1 MPRHLGLP
9 WSVPARP
16 VPTLR
21 IGQPC
26 ESPMTT
32 APDPE
37 APLLLVAV
45 TDPWTRTKV
54 RRALKTAGYHLAEA
68 ASAAGVLAFLQ
79 QARPA
84 LVLLDCA
91 LPDLDGFQTCGQLR
105 RLTEFPDLPILLLT
119 ERADLRGAQR
129 AFDVGSTDSM
139 VKPISGRQLCFRVK
153 TLLHLQQAVTDLQ
166 TAQSRIRQ
174 LRRTDHL
181 TALANSSRFRAHLSR
196 ALASTHTNATLTLLY
211 LDLDRFKRINDTL
224 GHLTGD
230 RVLIQIAQR
239 IQGALAAAIA
249 EGLLPCALEECC
261 CARFGGDEF
270 AVMLPGID
278 PQYVARQ
285 LAQKLLACLTQPFA
299 VDGYEVVMT
308 ASLGISHFPGD
319 TRDPDT
325 LLKNAA
331 TAAYHAKQQGGNNF
345 QNFQPILLGG
355 TAGRL
360 RLENELRKALEN
372 GELSLYLQ
380 PQIELANNRLFGV
393 ETLLRW
399 HHRRLGTLLPGSFL
413 PIAMESGLI
422 GDIDEWALRQAC
434 RQLADWQKAGWGDL
448 HLSVN
453 LSGQL
458 YWQSRCLESLLGI
471 IHSSGADPS
480 RLEVELTENTLMHK
494 DRVTLDFLSHFKAL
508 GVQIA
513 IDDFGTGFSSLGYL
527 KDFPVDTLKIDRSF
541 IRGLNAEGES
551 CPIVEAILAMGKSLG
566 LRVVCEGIE
575 NKLQLTVLKEMGCPF
590 GQGFYLGRPMPETLF
605 TRQWR
610 LHKASV

>member
-1 MPRHLGLP
+1 MT
-9 WSVPARP
+9 
-16 VPTLR
+16 PTFDL
-21 IGQPC
+21 
-26 ESPMTT
+26 
-32 APDPE
+32 E
-37 APLLLVAV
+37 ATLLLMAV

-54 RRALKTAGYHLAEA
+54 RRALQTAGYRLAET
-68 ASAAGVLAFLQ
+68 ASAAAVLAYLRQ
-79 QARPA
+79 TRPA
-84 LVLLDCA
+84 LILLDCA
-91 LPDLDGFQTCGQLR
+91 LADQDGFQTCDQLR
-105 RLTEFPDLPILLLT
+105 RLIDDGNLPILLLT
-119 ERADLRGAQR
+119 ERTDLRGAQR
-129 AFDVGSTDSM
+129 AFDAGATDSM

-153 TLLHLQQAVTDLQ
+153 SLLQLQQAVTDLQ
-166 TAQSRIRQ
+166 NAQSRIRQ
-174 LRRTDHL
+174 LKRTDHL
-181 TALANSSRFRAHLSR
+181 TTLANSSRFRTHLSR
-196 ALASTHTNATLTLLY
+196 FLASAPTNTTLTLLY

-239 IQGALAAAIA
+239 IQGALASAIA
-249 EGLLPCALEECC
+249 EGLLPCPLEECC

-278 PQYVARQ
+278 PQHVAPQ
-285 LAQKLLACLTQPFA
+285 LAHQLLSCLTQPFA

-331 TAAYHAKQQGGNNF
+331 TAAYHAKQQGGNNC

-355 TAGRL
+355 SAGRL
-360 RLENELRKALEN
+360 RMENELRKALHN
-372 GELSLYLQ
+372 GELALYFQSQVAL
-380 PQIELANNRLFGV
+380 NDHRLFGA
-393 ETLLRW
+393 EALLRW
-399 HHRRLGTLLPGSFL
+399 HHPRLGTLLPGSFL

-422 GDIDEWALRQAC
+422 VDIDEWVLKQAC
-434 RQLADWQKAGWGDL
+434 RQLADWQKQGWGDL

-458 YWQSRCLESLLGI
+458 FWQNRCIESLLCI
-471 IHSSGADPS
+471 LRSSGADPCC
-480 RLEVELTENTLMHK
+480 LEIELTENTLMRR
-494 DRVTLDFLSHFKAL
+494 DRVTLDFLGYFKAM
-508 GVQIA
+508 GAQIA

-541 IRGLNAEGES
+541 IRGLDEEGEP
-551 CPIVEAILAMGKSLG
+551 CPIIEAILAMGKSMG

-575 NKLQLTVLKEMGCPF
+575 NKFQLAALKELGCPF
-590 GQGFYLGRPMPETLF
+590 GQGFYLGRPMPNALF
-605 TRQWR
+605 TRHWH